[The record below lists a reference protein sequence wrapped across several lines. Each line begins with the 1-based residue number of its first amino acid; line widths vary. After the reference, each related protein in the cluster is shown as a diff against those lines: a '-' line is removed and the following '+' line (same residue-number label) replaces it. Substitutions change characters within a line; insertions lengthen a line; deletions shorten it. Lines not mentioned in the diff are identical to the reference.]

1 VKNQFSTS
9 LQKNESEVS
18 AGIVLLEEMEEE
30 EKRETHI

>member
-1 VKNQFSTS
+1 VKNQYSAS
-9 LQKNESEVS
+9 LRENESGVS